1 MTDLQNQVL
10 KFLIVKIPENYGMP
24 CKFLNFTRMKLSRI
38 KNPCSLLMFLL
49 ALVGIYTVWVF
60 GARQMNFTAGFM
72 IKVFLKFIGDPL
84 LILIPFWF
92 LRPKW
97 RWMLLI
103 PVWIIS
109 LWMMVN
115 IWYFR
120 FWHDIIPVTA
130 FTMLGNLGTGLFE
143 SSMAAWRI
151 KDLIFII
158 VPVLLTDSYLFF
170 KSGIISEPVFSC
182 KWKLG
187 GTVVC
192 ICGFIISQILYTD
205 YVARVTAEDGVTPR
219 KDLTGILRF
228 RYIQY
233 YYAPSWDLEF
243 NGFSVMAVKRA
254 FVEFS
259 KNNFKRTL
267 TDEEKYFVKD
277 FFDEISTFQEKSLRS
292 IPDSIVMRDSKKNL
306 ILIIVESFNNEI
318 IDVKAGGRYVMPVV
332 RELIDSPGT
341 IYAPAVI
348 PQIGYGTSGDGQMFY
363 NAGMPPLKEGS
374 AYIQT
379 GATFPFNTIAKRFKG
394 DKAAVFADDACYWN
408 ERETFVNYGFPGVFT
423 RVSRADLIGTYASDG
438 LMFRQALDWIDKARQ
453 PFFLE
458 MVTISMHAPFR
469 ERNVNALDWIDNEEG
484 LPRIRKDYMRMC
496 NYFDSEIG
504 KFLDALK
511 RKNLYGNSMIVI
523 IGDHTQMIAL
533 PDGVDESSARKFTIP
548 CLIINS
554 GMTRRIDY
562 PVGQIDIYPTI
573 LRLTGLWE
581 ENGYNGFG
589 VVMTDSLTINC
600 LSPALKSKAF
610 SAGDLMLHDSG
621 FSSKI
626 LNQ

>member
-1 MTDLQNQVL
+1 M
-10 KFLIVKIPENYGMP
+10 KF
-24 CKFLNFTRMKLSRI
+24 SRI

-49 ALVGIYTVWVF
+49 AVGGIYAVWVF
-60 GARQMNFTAGFM
+60 AARQMNFTAGFM
-72 IKVFLKFIGDPL
+72 VKVFLKFIGDPL

-97 RWMLLI
+97 RWTLVI
-103 PVWIIS
+103 PVWLVS
-109 LWMMVN
+109 LWMMFNV
-115 IWYFR
+115 WYFR

-130 FTMLGNLGTGLFE
+130 YTMLGNLGTGLVE
-143 SSMAAWRI
+143 SSMSAWQI
-151 KDLIFII
+151 KDLLYLI
-158 VPVLLTDSYLFF
+158 VPILLTDSYFFF
-170 KSGIISEPVFSC
+170 KKRIISEPIFSA

-192 ICGFIISQILYTD
+192 LCGFIVSQIFYTD
-205 YVARVTAEDGVTPR
+205 YFAVVTAEDGVTPR
-219 KDLTGILRF
+219 KDLAGILRF

-233 YYAPSWDLEF
+233 YYAPCWDLEF

-259 KNNFKRTL
+259 KNNFKRNL
-267 TDEEKYFVKD
+267 NEEEKYLVTE
-277 FFDEISTFQEKSLRS
+277 FFDEISTFQEKSMQS
-292 IPDSIVMRDSKKNL
+292 IPDSIVMHNSKKNL

-318 IDVKAGGRYVMPVV
+318 IDGKAGGRCVMPVV

-341 IYAPAVI
+341 IYAPQVVS
-348 PQIGYGTSGDGQMFY
+348 QIGDGTSGDGQMFY

-374 AYIQT
+374 AYIRI
-379 GATFPFNTIAKRFKG
+379 GATFPFNSLAKRFKG
-394 DKAAVFADDACYWN
+394 NKAVVFADDACYWN
-408 ERETFVNYGFPGVFT
+408 ERETFVNYGFPGIFT
-423 RVSRADLIGTYASDG
+423 RVSRADLIGRYPSDG
-438 LMFRQALDWIDKARQ
+438 LMFRQALDWIERAHQ

-469 ERNVNALDWIDNEEG
+469 EKNVNNLDWIEQEER
-484 LPRIRKDYMRMC
+484 LARIRKDYMRMC

-504 KFLDALK
+504 KFMDALK
-511 RKNLYGNSMIVI
+511 RKNLYENSMIVI

-533 PDGVDESSARKFTIP
+533 PDGIDESSARNFTIP
-548 CLIINS
+548 CLILNS

-581 ENGYNGFG
+581 NNGYNGFG
-589 VVMTDSLTINC
+589 VVMTDSVTINS
-600 LSPALKSKAF
+600 LSPSIKSKAF
-610 SAGDLMLHDSG
+610 SAGDLMLQDSG

-626 LNQ
+626 LKSGN